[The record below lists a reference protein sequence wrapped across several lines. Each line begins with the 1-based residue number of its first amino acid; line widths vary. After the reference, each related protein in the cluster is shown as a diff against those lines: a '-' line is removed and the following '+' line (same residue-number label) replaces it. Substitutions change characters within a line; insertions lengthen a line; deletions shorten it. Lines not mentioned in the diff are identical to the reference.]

1 MSGFTR
7 EAFTGKLSKLS
18 DSQASIQTLSHWVQY
33 HKKACTESAA
43 AWAAE
48 TLRVPPARQLIFM
61 YLANDILQN
70 SRRKGPEFVKTYGP
84 QLVTVMPKVYANA
97 SASVQGKLQR
107 LLGIWEER
115 QVLPSQTLA
124 DIRTRMGTGGAA
136 ADASGSV
143 GGSSITIGTKR
154 PREAA
159 AVDEDDEYVPTS
171 VSPSASDRGG
181 GGGGGGG
188 GVSQSQRSVAG
199 SSSGAVGSGGGI
211 GGALGGGAA
220 ADAMPLAEL
229 LESLE
234 QGSLTDELQA
244 ERDAD
249 LDMNSLEDLELSD
262 PSEIGEVRA
271 KSDAAL
277 QLLASQKARIEA
289 ELKSRQQLILL
300 LSRSVEQQNAQCQK
314 LKGALKGC
322 DAMLAT
328 ARSAAEQVQAMEEQ
342 MASIAAAA
350 SEAM

>member
-1 MSGFTR
+1 M
-7 EAFTGKLSKLS
+7 
-18 DSQASIQTLSHWVQY
+18 
-33 HKKACTESAA
+33 
-43 AWAAE
+43 
-48 TLRVPPARQLIFM
+48 
-61 YLANDILQN
+61 
-70 SRRKGPEFVKTYGP
+70 
-84 QLVTVMPKVYANA
+84 
-97 SASVQGKLQR
+97 
-107 LLGIWEER
+107 
-115 QVLPSQTLA
+115 LPSQTLA

-143 GGSSITIGTKR
+143 GGSSITIGTKCAKGGGGGR
-154 PREAA
+154 RRRRVRADFGEPER
-159 AVDEDDEYVPTS
+159 
-171 VSPSASDRGG
+171 SDRGG

-314 LKGALKGC
+314 LKGASR
-322 DAMLAT
+322 AAT
-328 ARSAAEQVQAMEEQ
+328 PCWQRPARRPSRRRRWKSRWPPSLLQRRKLCERRPAPRACGHLRLGRHLRAV
-342 MASIAAAA
+342 SCN
-350 SEAM
+350 SYWGL